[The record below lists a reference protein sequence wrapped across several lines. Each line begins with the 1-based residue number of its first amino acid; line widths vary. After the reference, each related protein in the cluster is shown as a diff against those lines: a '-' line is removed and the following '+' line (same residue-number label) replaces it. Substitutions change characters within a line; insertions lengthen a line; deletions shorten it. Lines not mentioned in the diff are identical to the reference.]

1 VDALRKIILK
11 TLDDAKAEETVV
23 IDLQGKSSIADA
35 MIVSSGRSNRHVSA
49 IAEQVLSAIKAA
61 GHLGVSVEGRQ
72 SADWV
77 LIDAADFII
86 HIFRPEVRAFYNL
99 EKMWSTKP
107 PEDQL
112 VG

>member
-1 VDALRKIILK
+1 VDALRELILK
-11 TLDDAKAEETVV
+11 TLDDDKAEETVV

-35 MIVSSGRSNRHVSA
+35 MIVTSGRSNRHVSA
-49 IAEQVLSAIKAA
+49 IAEHVLSAIKAA
-61 GHLGVSVEGRQ
+61 GHRGASVEGRQ

-77 LIDAADFII
+77 LIDAADIII
-86 HIFRPEVRAFYNL
+86 HIFRPQVRAFYNL

-107 PEDQL
+107 PEDKL